1 MAQSNKRIGEKII
14 EGTLFSSAFV
24 TIAVT
29 ISIIFILLS
38 GAFSFFKE
46 ISVIEFLTDTEWTP
60 TFADKHY
67 GILPLLF
74 GTILTTLIAVVIA
87 VPMGVTIAV
96 YLSLYAPFK
105 LKQIAKPALEVLA
118 AVPTVGYGYFALT
131 IVTPFLQSL
140 FPESIDANN
149 ALSAGI
155 VMGIMIL
162 PMVSSLSED
171 ALNAVPGKLKEASFG
186 MGATKFQTAFKV
198 VVPSASSG
206 IIVSIILAVSRAIGE
221 TMIVTIA
228 AGAQPSMS
236 FNPLKEVATITSY
249 MVSTS
254 KSDVQVGDTAYYA
267 IFAAGITLF
276 LFTFLLNILSNLI
289 KKKFQE
295 KYD

>member
-1 MAQSNKRIGEKII
+1 MAQSHKRISERII
-14 EGTLFSSAFV
+14 EGTLFSSAFI
-24 TIAVT
+24 TIAIT
-29 ISIIFILLS
+29 LSIIFILVS

-46 ISVIEFLTDTEWTP
+46 ISLIDFITDVEWTP
-60 TFADKHY
+60 TFAEKHY
-67 GILPLLF
+67 GIWPLLS
-74 GTILTTLIAVVIA
+74 GTLLTTLIAVVIA
-87 VPMGVTIAV
+87 VPVGITIAI
-96 YLSLYAPFK
+96 YLALYAPFK
-105 LKQIAKPALEVLA
+105 LKQLVKPALEVLA
-118 AVPTVGYGYFALT
+118 AVPTVVYGYFALT

-140 FPESIDANN
+140 FPDMIDANN

-171 ALNAVPGKLKEASFG
+171 ALNAVPNKLKEASFG
-186 MGATKFQTAFKV
+186 MGATNFQTAFKV
-198 VVPSASSG
+198 VVPAASSG
-206 IIVSIILAVSRAIGE
+206 IIVSVILAISRAIGE

-236 FNPLKEVATITSY
+236 FNPFKEVATITSY

-254 KSDVQVGDTAYYA
+254 KSDVQIGDTAYYA

-276 LFTFLLNILSNLI
+276 LFTFLLNIVSNII